1 MLLQGTCEVQERNRI
16 LSHLLAPERGH
27 GFLFTRRRHGKLRDR
42 AAGIRLCCLAVLIN
56 LSAVSQPGFAQQK
69 AIPDTEDEQAI
80 IDRTPQDER
89 VRIYRTPQER
99 REAGRKRELTDW
111 FTLSG
116 LFELEYNFQ
125 RFSLSDTSN
134 HTHNDD
140 VDAFLQLGLEVSP
153 FTWMTAEL
161 IYQFFTDSFS
171 NWRSSDRHTL
181 DEATVSLEASD
192 FELIAG
198 KQYLPFGVYFSRFV
212 SAPLLEFGET
222 RDRGVTLSY
231 VPNDRLGFSAFAYT
245 GQAKKV
251 GSKGSSWDWGMA
263 AEVSPSEYGSFGVSY
278 LSDLAD
284 SQEGLLDDF
293 NDRYETRVDALSAFA
308 TIEYDHLEL
317 TAELV
322 SALDSFEELD
332 SDRDKPRAWNV
343 ELAFYPEGDFEWALR
358 LEGSDELED
367 APRLQGGAS
376 VAWRITRYA
385 SATIEYLRGSY
396 KAGLAEDE
404 ERELDKVNQFGALMS
419 FEF

>member
-1 MLLQGTCEVQERNRI
+1 
-16 LSHLLAPERGH
+16 
-27 GFLFTRRRHGKLRDR
+27 LFTRRRHGKVRNR
-42 AAGIRLCCLAVLIN
+42 AAGIRLCYVAVLII
-56 LSAVSQPGFAQQK
+56 LSAVSQPVLAQQTEF
-69 AIPDTEDEQAI
+69 PDTEAEQAI
-80 IDRTPQDER
+80 FDETPQDER

-99 REAGRKRELTDW
+99 REAGRKREITDW

-134 HTHNDD
+134 HTHDD
-140 VDAFLQLGLEVSP
+140 GLDAFLQLGLQVSP
-153 FTWMTAEL
+153 FTWMTAEF
-161 IYQFFTDSFS
+161 IYDYALDSFS
-171 NWRSSDRHTL
+171 DWNSNDAHTL
-181 DEATVSLEASD
+181 DEATVSLEAND
-192 FELIAG
+192 FELVAG
-198 KQYLPFGVYFSRFV
+198 KQYLPFGVYFSSFV
-212 SAPLLEFGET
+212 SNPILEFGET

-231 VPNDRLGFSAFAYT
+231 VPGDRLEFSSFAYT
-245 GQAKKV
+245 GQAKES
-251 GSKGSSWDWGMA
+251 GSKGASLDWGLA
-263 AEVSPSEYGSFGVSY
+263 AEVSPSDYVSFGVSY

-308 TIEYDHLEL
+308 TIEYDRLEL

-376 VAWRITRYA
+376 VAWRITKYA
-385 SATIEYLRGSY
+385 SVTLEYLRGSY
-396 KAGLAEDE
+396 EPGLAEDDDD
-404 ERELDKVNQFGALMS
+404 RELDKVDQFGALMS

>member
-1 MLLQGTCEVQERNRI
+1 MKN
-16 LSHLLAPERGH
+16 LLAPEQGH
-27 GFLFTRRRHGKLRDR
+27 GFLFTSRRHGKVRNR
-42 AAGIRLCCLAVLIN
+42 AAGIRLCYVAVLIS
-56 LSAVSQPGFAQQK
+56 LSAVSQPVFAQQK

-111 FTLSG
+111 IALSG
-116 LFELEYNFQ
+116 LVELEYNFQ

-140 VDAFLQLGLEVSP
+140 FDAFLQLGLEVSP

-161 IYQFFTDSFS
+161 IYQFATESFS
-171 NWRSSDRHTL
+171 DWNSSDAHTL

-192 FELIAG
+192 FELVAG

-212 SAPLLEFGET
+212 SNPILEFGET
-222 RDRGVTLSY
+222 RDWGVTLSY
-231 VPNDRLGFSAFAYT
+231 VPNDRLDVSAFAYD
-245 GQAKKV
+245 GQAKEV
-251 GSKGSSWDWGMA
+251 GSKGASWDWGVA

-284 SQEGLLDDF
+284 SQDGLLDDF
-293 NDRYETRVDALSAFA
+293 DDRYETRVDALSAFA
-308 TIEYDHLEL
+308 TIEYDRFEL
-317 TAELV
+317 TGELV

-332 SDRDKPRAWNV
+332 SDRDKPQAWNV

-367 APRLQGGAS
+367 APRLQGGAA
-376 VAWRITRYA
+376 VAWRVTRYA
-385 SATIEYLRGSY
+385 SVTIEYLRGSY
-396 KAGLAEDE
+396 KAGLAEDDE
-404 ERELDKVNQFGALMS
+404 GELDKVDQFGALMS